1 MDKARDVV
9 QDVFVALY
17 ANKGMFQINTSLKS
31 YLFKCVY
38 NACLNNLKQ
47 QKVYAHHHEHL
58 KKNTTHIDGH
68 DAVLK
73 TELEEKIRIA
83 VESLPDQCRKIF
95 KMNRY
100 EGMKNSEIA
109 TELGISIRTVETQI
123 SKALTILRASLIDY
137 LVLLLILLII

>member
-9 QDVFVALY
+9 QDVFVVLY
-17 ANKGMFQINTSLKS
+17 TNKGMLQINTSLRS

-38 NACLNNLKQ
+38 NSCLNNLKQ
-47 QKVYAHHHEHL
+47 QKVYALHHEHL
-58 KKNTTHIDGH
+58 KKNAAHIDGH
-68 DAVLK
+68 DAILK

-100 EGMKNSEIA
+100 QGMKNGEIA
-109 TELGISIRTVETQI
+109 TELGISVRTVETQI
-123 SKALTILRASLIDY
+123 SKALNILRANLLDY
-137 LVLLLILLII
+137 LVLILILLII